1 MLRSNCRAQFTADDF
16 QFVVQTLSKNRKDA
30 VSLVDLLSDEET
42 RDTVL
47 DHELLYAE
55 LIDNCDCLRVSP
67 AFYFYILT
75 RRVLRQ
81 AGMEERSL
89 SDYVAGVL
97 VAFSRRQQLQFSPS
111 GPNNRFCF
119 PYISDLLE
127 QLSTASSQ
135 QAFLIRTHVGN
146 YTLFLSG
153 VFAERVRAHS
163 EHRGGPDLLFYERMG
178 RMNYQM
184 ASQHRMAQAAS
195 LDKTFHDLSS
205 HFHDIRCAL
214 NDLTDNFL
222 HLSIPSQ
229 PEPEGFSPA

>member
-16 QFVVQTLSKNRKDA
+16 QFVVQTLSKNRNDA
-30 VSLVDLLSDEET
+30 VSLSDLLSDEET
-42 RDTVL
+42 RDAVL
-47 DHELLYAE
+47 DHDLLYAE
-55 LIDNCDCLRVSP
+55 LVDNCGCLRVSP
-67 AFYFYILT
+67 ALYFYILT

-97 VAFSRRQQLQFSPS
+97 VAFSHRRQLQFSPS
-111 GPNNRFCF
+111 GSGDRFCF
-119 PYISDLLE
+119 PYVSDLLE

-135 QAFLIRTHVGN
+135 RAFLIRTHVAN

-163 EHRGGPDLLFYERMG
+163 ERRGGPDLMFYERMG

-184 ASQHRMAQAAS
+184 AAQHRMAQAAS
-195 LDKTFHDLSS
+195 LDKTYLDLSS
-205 HFHDIRCAL
+205 RFREIRCAL
-214 NDLTDNFL
+214 NGLTDNFL
-222 HLSIPSQ
+222 HLSIPLQS
-229 PEPEGFSPA
+229 EPEGFSPA